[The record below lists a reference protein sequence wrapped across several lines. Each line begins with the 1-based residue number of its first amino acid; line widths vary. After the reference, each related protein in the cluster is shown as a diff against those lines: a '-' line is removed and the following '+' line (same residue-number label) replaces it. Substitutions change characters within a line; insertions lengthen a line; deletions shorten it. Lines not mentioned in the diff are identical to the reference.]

1 MEGGQTPLEVAHS
14 LGRSE
19 IAEILN
25 TVQSEDA
32 RQETR
37 RIPPTGFPCPDTA
50 GPDPLPVW
58 EHRGRLRHRHAVM
71 T

>member
-32 RQETR
+32 R
-37 RIPPTGFPCPDTA
+37 
-50 GPDPLPVW
+50 
-58 EHRGRLRHRHAVM
+58 
-71 T
+71 